1 MEKSTREQWPKNN
14 IERTAETVAQEK
26 LAKLLNDNFRDFAMR
41 FINFAEYEELMR
53 NGNFSGG
60 EAYSP
65 KARKGSQTEQAPA
78 FKEYLEEAKQ
88 KNWQEVIADETD
100 WPQGSMS
107 VNMYNHLLDTLKQAR
122 ENISTEGSGKENYRA
137 RVINEMKRIIE
148 SEIRTEEQT
157 RQIVYSNPSLG
168 MPELVDYVDERYD
181 IFLMAMCLP
190 QFQEKINSDV
200 EKLGSLLGEE
210 KLQEVLSLFNP
221 EFKDNKAS
229 LSYGAI
235 LPGSIR
241 DKIESISL
249 EKDVADQVLALVDE
263 IFNYKLKIESFG
275 GEAGLTL
282 VKKWLED
289 PTSVD
294 LRLLINTV
302 TSAQFSA
309 NEERQYN
316 LAVIID
322 STVFETDGESYRGWG
337 YIKRGESAG
346 NVLGAISIMPN
357 KETLKKIID
366 LAREAGLSSHPVF
379 DNKGNVRFPKE

>member
-1 MEKSTREQWPKNN
+1 MEKPTREQEPENN

-65 KARKGSQTEQAPA
+65 KDRKGNQPKQAPV
-78 FKEYLEEAKQ
+78 FKEYLEKANQ
-88 KNWQEVIADETD
+88 KNWQKVIADETD

-107 VNMYNHLLDTLKQAR
+107 VNMYNHLLSVLRQAR
-122 ENISTEGSGKENYRA
+122 ENIKAEDSSKENYRV
-137 RVINEMKRIIE
+137 RVIGEMKKIIE
-148 SEIRTEEQT
+148 SEIQTEEQN
-157 RQIVYSNPSLG
+157 RQAVFSDPSLEG
-168 MPELVDYVDERYD
+168 QDYLDYIDERYD
-181 IFLMAMCLP
+181 IFLMAIHLP
-190 QFQEKINSDV
+190 QFQEKINSNL
-200 EKLGSLLGEE
+200 EKLRSLLGEE
-210 KLQEVLSLFNP
+210 KLQEVVSLFDLG
-221 EFKDNKAS
+221 FKDIKAS
-229 LSYGAI
+229 LSYGAM

-241 DKIESISL
+241 SKIESMSL
-249 EKDVADQVLALVDE
+249 EEDVKNQVLSLVDE
-263 IFNYKLKIESFG
+263 VFNYKLKIESFG
-275 GEAGLTL
+275 GETGVTL
-282 VKKWLED
+282 VKKWLGD

-294 LRLLINTV
+294 LRSLINTV

-309 NEERQYN
+309 HEERQYN

-346 NVLGAISIMPN
+346 NVLGAISIMPD

-379 DNKGNVRFPKE
+379 DNKGNIRFPKE